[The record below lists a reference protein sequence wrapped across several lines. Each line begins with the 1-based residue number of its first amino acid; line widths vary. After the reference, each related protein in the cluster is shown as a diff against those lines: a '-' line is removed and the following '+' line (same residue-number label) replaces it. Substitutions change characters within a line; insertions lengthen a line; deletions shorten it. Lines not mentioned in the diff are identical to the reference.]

1 MSLFLETILKGRP
14 FRDSISCCSLNS
26 SKPIFQINGNKIS
39 SINKFNVFGRFSNVT
54 VSWET
59 FFSSEYLLSTSCFL
73 IFQTPFDNFN
83 LKHLFLVNS
92 AEVNSCERVEHWKV
106 FHPFH
111 FNRLIVIIKFN
122 FLNSNVSNYL
132 NYKKRI

>member
-1 MSLFLETILKGRP
+1 MQFH
-14 FRDSISCCSLNS
+14 
-26 SKPIFQINGNKIS
+26 
-39 SINKFNVFGRFSNVT
+39 
-54 VSWET
+54 
-59 FFSSEYLLSTSCFL
+59 LS
-73 IFQTPFDNFN
+73 
-83 LKHLFLVNS
+83 LVNS
-92 AEVNSCERVEHWKV
+92 AEVNNCEGVGHEKV